1 MPYRR
6 TDRIEQRLADKR
18 QRILRAARQ
27 LVADGGFQIARI
39 ATVAELAGVATG
51 TVYCYFPS
59 KADLLA
65 QVVASVSEHELGVLR
80 AITSGEGGYREKLVA
95 AVRCFCAR
103 ALRGR
108 TLAYAMIAEPVDR
121 EVDVVRLRYRRAV
134 AELFECLLRDGI
146 AAQAFPPQNA
156 AASAACTVGG
166 FMEALIG
173 PLAPAAEAIAE
184 DEATFLD
191 QLATFCLRGVVGSD
205 RREAA

>member
-6 TDRIEQRLADKR
+6 TDRVEQRLADKR
-18 QRILRAARQ
+18 QRILRATRQ

-39 ATVAELAGVATG
+39 TTVAELAGVGTG

-59 KADLLA
+59 KADLFA
-65 QVVASVSEHELGVLR
+65 QVVASVSERELGVLR
-80 AITSGEGGYREKLVA
+80 AITSGKGGYREKLVA
-95 AVRCFCAR
+95 AVRSFCAR

-121 EVDVVRLRYRRAV
+121 EVDVVRLRYRQAV

-156 AASAACTVGG
+156 AASAACIVGG

-173 PLAPAAEAIAE
+173 PLAPEAKAIAE

-191 QLATFCLRGVVGSD
+191 QLATFCLRGVAGSD